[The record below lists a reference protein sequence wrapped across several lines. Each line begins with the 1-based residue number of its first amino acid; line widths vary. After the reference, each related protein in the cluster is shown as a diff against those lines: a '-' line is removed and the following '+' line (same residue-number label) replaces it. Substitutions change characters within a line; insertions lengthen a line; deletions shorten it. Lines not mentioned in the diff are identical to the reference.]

1 MFQMGKTQDTE
12 ERAHKTAG
20 QVQGIAENREQ

>member
-12 ERAHKTAG
+12 QAANKTAG
-20 QVQGIAENREQ
+20 QVQGVAENRER

>member
-12 ERAHKTAG
+12 ETANKTAG
-20 QVQGIAENREQ
+20 QVQGVAENRER